1 MRKYDLRVLRQC
13 NELMNT
19 STSLQRVTLT
29 TEREAVGNSQMP
41 RLPSGVFLPPH
52 SSAQLHRQSQAD
64 KSQKSMQLRAAQHL
78 MAQKPVQ
85 RNQLTQSASMPAP
98 SQTSVIQK
106 MSNTEQKIC
115 DVIGAEENGKGW
127 EIAQEIDQWV
137 TDADRN
143 EELAADEIDVSQ
155 QTLIESV
162 IKGEGYNDANAS
174 RLITKNPYSKGDIAG
189 KTKMKEGPTQSL
201 DGGHQLTKKLESF
214 DEDDLGVD
222 NIKHQLFFRM
232 LYATS
237 DEGAATQDYIARN
250 PLLASFNT
258 SDVVEEQVM
267 LLKNASWAREEESG
281 TTVMEAAFTWNNI
294 LISDLIN
301 QQFLTWWSS
310 GEPSIKSNY
319 EEGGELSSEH
329 RDYFLQNIPNGK
341 LALRNALAAKKTVE
355 KVEAEK
361 EDGDDRTKWSFI
373 LRLAAQE
380 EVD

>member
-13 NELMNT
+13 DELMNT
-19 STSLQRVTLT
+19 STSIQRMTST

-41 RLPSGVFLPPH
+41 RRPSGVYLPSH

-64 KSQKSMQLRAAQHL
+64 KSQKSMQLRATQHF
-78 MAQKPVQ
+78 MAQKQVQ
-85 RNQLTQSASMPAP
+85 RHPLPQSAST
-98 SQTSVIQK
+98 QNRTVIQK

-127 EIAQEIDQWV
+127 EIAQDIDQWV
-137 TDADRN
+137 TEAGRN
-143 EELAADEIDVSQ
+143 EELAADEIDISQ
-155 QTLIESV
+155 QTLIETV
-162 IKGEGYNDANAS
+162 IKDEGYNDANAS

-189 KTKMKEGPTQSL
+189 KTKVKEGPTQSI
-201 DGGHQLTKKLESF
+201 DGGHQVTKKLESF

-222 NIKHQLFFRM
+222 NITHQLFFRM
-232 LYATS
+232 LYANV

-250 PLLASFNT
+250 PLLADFNT

-301 QQFLTWWSS
+301 QQFLTWWDS

-319 EEGGELSSEH
+319 EEGGELSAEH

-341 LALRNALAAKKTVE
+341 LAFRNAQAAKKTVE
-355 KVEAEK
+355 KIEVEK
-361 EDGDDRTKWSFI
+361 EDGDDRPKWSFT

-380 EVD
+380 EED

>member
-1 MRKYDLRVLRQC
+1 MPTFAQPQHQDAA
-13 NELMNT
+13 NE
-19 STSLQRVTLT
+19 QGAR
-29 TEREAVGNSQMP
+29 P
-41 RLPSGVFLPPH
+41 D
-52 SSAQLHRQSQAD
+52 SSAQHSAQLSTHSSMLRSQHQQTLAD
-64 KSQKSMQLRAAQHL
+64 HSQKTKQLRTTQAL
-78 MAQKPVQ
+78 MAQKIAQ
-85 RNQLTQSASMPAP
+85 RHPLPPSVSIPTP

-127 EIAQEIDQWV
+127 DIAKEIDQWV
-137 TDADRN
+137 TDADLD

-189 KTKMKEGPTQSL
+189 KTKVKEGPTQSL
-201 DGGHQLTKKLESF
+201 DGGHQVTKKLESF

-250 PLLASFNT
+250 PLLANFNT

-301 QQFLTWWSS
+301 QQFLTWWGS

-319 EEGGELSSEH
+319 EEGGELSAEH

-355 KVEAEK
+355 KIEVEK
-361 EDGDDRTKWSFI
+361 EDGDDRAKWSFI

>member
-1 MRKYDLRVLRQC
+1 MPTFAQPQHQDAANEQGTRVDSSPQ
-13 NELMNT
+13 
-19 STSLQRVTLT
+19 
-29 TEREAVGNSQMP
+29 
-41 RLPSGVFLPPH
+41 H
-52 SSAQLHRQSQAD
+52 SAQLSTHASVLRSQHQQSLAD
-64 KSQKSMQLRAAQHL
+64 HSQKTRQLRTTQAL
-78 MAQKPVQ
+78 MAQKIAQ
-85 RNQLTQSASMPAP
+85 RHPLPPSASVPSP
-98 SQTSVIQK
+98 SQTNVIQK

-137 TDADRN
+137 TDAGRN
-143 EELAADEIDVSQ
+143 EELAADEIDLTQ
-155 QTLIESV
+155 QNLIESV
-162 IKGEGYNDANAS
+162 IKDEGYNDANAA
-174 RLITKNPYSKGDIAG
+174 RLITKNPYAKGDIAG
-189 KTKMKEGPTQSL
+189 KTTVKDGPTQSL
-201 DGGHQLTKKLESF
+201 DDGHQLTKKVESF

-267 LLKNASWAREEESG
+267 LLKNASWARDEESG

-301 QQFLTWWSS
+301 QQFITWWDS
-310 GEPSIKSNY
+310 GEPTIKSNY

-355 KVEAEK
+355 KIEVEK
-361 EDGDDRTKWSFI
+361 EDGDGRAKWSFI

-380 EVD
+380 EAD

>member
-1 MRKYDLRVLRQC
+1 
-13 NELMNT
+13 
-19 STSLQRVTLT
+19 
-29 TEREAVGNSQMP
+29 
-41 RLPSGVFLPPH
+41 
-52 SSAQLHRQSQAD
+52 
-64 KSQKSMQLRAAQHL
+64 
-78 MAQKPVQ
+78 
-85 RNQLTQSASMPAP
+85 
-98 SQTSVIQK
+98 

-137 TDADRN
+137 TDAGRN

-174 RLITKNPYSKGDIAG
+174 RLITKNPYAKGDIAG
-189 KTKMKEGPTQSL
+189 KTKVKEGPTQSL

-214 DEDDLGVD
+214 DEDDLGLD

-250 PLLASFNT
+250 PLLANFNT

-301 QQFLTWWSS
+301 QQFLTWWDS
-310 GEPSIKSNY
+310 GEPTIKSNY
-319 EEGGELSSEH
+319 EEGGELSAEH

-355 KVEAEK
+355 KIEVEK
-361 EDGDDRTKWSFI
+361 EDGDDRAKWSFI